1 MENMTAEQ
9 AAQRLISVPMR
20 KGWCRMTYA
29 NATERQ
35 ALISG
40 LRELTDFLES
50 NPEVPAPK
58 YTDVLVFP
66 PHASDTEDRNEI
78 DVIASRIGSRIEI
91 SSTHHHYVTS
101 RQFGPVGYRAV
112 AIPSNENKEQ

>member
-1 MENMTAEQ
+1 
-9 AAQRLISVPMR
+9 
-20 KGWCRMTYA
+20 MTYA
-29 NATERQ
+29 NAIDRQ

-40 LRELTDFLES
+40 FRELADFLES

-66 PHASDTEDRNEI
+66 PHASDADNRSEI
-78 DVIASRIGSRIEI
+78 DVIASRIGSGIEI
-91 SSTHHHYVTS
+91 SSAHRHYVTS

-112 AIPSNENKEQ
+112 AIPSGETATAARRRDR